1 MTRTPTRSESTA
13 FFIGWVVVGA
23 AVASGLLL
31 AFTIGPILLLGAVML
46 GATLRMRSTRFG
58 PSAAGVIVGLGLMP
72 LFIAYSNRSGPGMR
86 CRSTAHSSG
95 CEQQWSPWPWL
106 VIGSACVLL
115 GLGLFVRRRSVRLA
129 SSVAARGS
137 NSRSKTNP
145 MAVAGLVCSLFNPVV
160 GLPLCVIAYRRCVA
174 SNQPGGRLAV
184 SGICISLA
192 YAATFGVVV
201 ANR

>member
-1 MTRTPTRSESTA
+1 MTQAPTRSESTA

-31 AFTIGPILLLGAVML
+31 AFTIGPILMLGAVML
-46 GATLRMRSTRFG
+46 GAMLRMRSTKFG

-72 LFIAYSNRSGPGMR
+72 LFIAYSNRSGQGMR
-86 CRSTAHSSG
+86 CRSTAHSSV

-106 VIGSACVLL
+106 AIGTACVLL
-115 GLGLFVRRRSVRLA
+115 GLGLFVRRRGARMA

-137 NSRSKTNP
+137 NSQSRTNP
-145 MAVAGLVCSLFNPVV
+145 MAVAGLVCSLFNPIL

-174 SNQPGGRLAV
+174 NSQPGGWLAL

-192 YAATFGVVV
+192 YAAAFGVVV
-201 ANR
+201 ATR